1 MEPVILQEKSLIL
14 QEVYPEMSQTTE
26 KLKEI
31 MVERLKLMIDISQIH
46 EDTFLFGAEG
56 LNLDSIDI
64 LELIIAI
71 KKEFGVEIMDKEVA
85 QKVFTTV
92 NAVAEYIDKNR
103 P

>member
-1 MEPVILQEKSLIL
+1 
-14 QEVYPEMSQTTE
+14 MSQTAD

-31 MVERLKLMIDISQIH
+31 MVDKLKLMIDKDEIL
-46 EDTFLFGAEG
+46 DDMFLFGPDG
-56 LNLDSIDI
+56 LNLDSIDV

-92 NAVAEYIDKNR
+92 SAVAQYIDDNR

>member
-1 MEPVILQEKSLIL
+1 
-14 QEVYPEMSQTTE
+14 MSQTTE

-31 MVERLKLMIDISQIH
+31 IVERLKLTIDVSQIND
-46 EDTFLFGAEG
+46 DTFLFGPDG

-71 KKEFGVEIMDKEVA
+71 KKEFGVEIMDKEIA

-92 NAVAEYIDKNR
+92 DAVAKYIDENR
-103 P
+103 S

>member
-1 MEPVILQEKSLIL
+1 
-14 QEVYPEMSQTTE
+14 MSQTVE

-31 MVERLKLMIDISQIH
+31 MVDKLKLMIGTDEIQD
-46 EDTFLFGAEG
+46 DTFLFGPDG
-56 LNLDSIDI
+56 LNLDSIDV

-92 NAVAEYIDKNR
+92 SAVALYIDDNR